1 LPAGRLRTPGDP
13 GPGGGRQPGI
23 IEQAGV
29 PAGGRTPV
37 NVAVVPAGAVPGSPG
52 YGGAA
57 ARCVA
62 PGRAITLSDM

>member
-1 LPAGRLRTPGDP
+1 MAGLPAGCLRTPGDP

-23 IEQAGV
+23 IEQAGF

-37 NVAVVPAGAVPGSPG
+37 NVAVEPAGAVPVAGVQKG
-52 YGGAA
+52 TA

-62 PGRAITLSDM
+62 PVVL